1 MSEPFSTPVQNLRR
15 WSALYANKEFL
26 IQPVIGQPHRTY
38 SYAQTW
44 NLVQRIA
51 QGILNQGV
59 SPGQRVGLL
68 SKNCAEWFIVD
79 WAMQLAGVISVP
91 FYPTQSLKALTSTLE
106 NFPVDL
112 LIIGKLDSPENY
124 QALTSL
130 GLKTASLP
138 YDHFET
144 DVSWQS
150 LIDEAPLPGDKHFD
164 AQPNDV
170 MTIHFTS
177 GTNGPAKG
185 VELTYQAYHYAC
197 QNTQQ
202 SMNVSAED
210 RFLSYLPLAHIAE
223 RMMIQGNAVF
233 SGAPTYFVSSL
244 DNFVTDLKYAKP
256 TAFMSVPRL
265 WKNFQTG
272 IHSKIPPRVLDTLLS
287 TPGISW
293 VMKKLVRKLL
303 GLSSAR
309 LTGSGAAAM
318 PVELLKWYERI
329 GIPISEAWGLTETCG
344 LSTMNYPYD
353 PKKAG
358 TIGNA
363 VPGTDI
369 KLAADGELLIKSKG
383 LFQHYADNAEATDV
397 AFDQD
402 GYFRTGDLAQWNE
415 QTSAWQLL
423 GRKNDTFK
431 TSKGKFVNPA
441 HIETQ
446 LNQND
451 LIEQSCVVGEG
462 RKQPL
467 ALVQLASNEGE
478 NKSTA
483 DKLTQVLQT
492 LNSQLEKHEQLEAI
506 YVSQNA
512 WTPEN
517 NMVTPTLKI
526 RRRRIAENYQALLP
540 ETTGSEIGWLEKI

>member
-1 MSEPFSTPVQNLRR
+1 
-15 WSALYANKEFL
+15 
-26 IQPVIGQPHRTY
+26 
-38 SYAQTW
+38 
-44 NLVQRIA
+44 
-51 QGILNQGV
+51 
-59 SPGQRVGLL
+59 
-68 SKNCAEWFIVD
+68 
-79 WAMQLAGVISVP
+79 
-91 FYPTQSLKALTSTLE
+91 
-106 NFPVDL
+106 
-112 LIIGKLDSPENY
+112 
-124 QALTSL
+124 
-130 GLKTASLP
+130 
-138 YDHFET
+138 
-144 DVSWQS
+144 
-150 LIDEAPLPGDKHFD
+150 
-164 AQPNDV
+164 

-197 QNTQQ
+197 QNTQT
-202 SMNVSAED
+202 SMNVSADD

-223 RMMIQGNAVF
+223 RMMIEGNAVF
-233 SGAPTYFVSSL
+233 SGARTYFVSSL
-244 DNFVTDLKYAKP
+244 DNFVTDLKFAKP

-272 IHSKIPPRVLDTLLS
+272 IHSKLPPRVLDVLLR

-293 VMKKLVRKLL
+293 LMKKLVRKLL

-318 PVELLKWYERI
+318 PVDLLKWYERI

-353 PKKAG
+353 PAKVG

-363 VPGTDI
+363 VPGTEI
-369 KLAADGELLIKSKG
+369 KLADDGELLIKSKG
-383 LFQHYADNAEATDV
+383 LFQQYADNPEATEN
-397 AFDQD
+397 AFDSD
-402 GYFRTGDLAQWNE
+402 GFFRTGDLAHWNQ
-415 QTSAWQLL
+415 QTSAWQLI

-441 HIETQ
+441 RIETQ

-467 ALVQLASNEGE
+467 ALVQLATSERE
-478 NKSTA
+478 NTPTK
-483 DKLTQVLQT
+483 DKLKQLLQA
-492 LNSQLEKHEQLEAI
+492 LNTQLEKHEQLEGI
-506 YVSQNA
+506 FVSQNS

-517 NMVTPTLKI
+517 QMVTPTLKI
-526 RRRRIAENYQALLP
+526 RRRKISENYENKLP
-540 ETTGSEIGWLEKI
+540 ESLTSDIGWLEKI